1 MFNDKLVLADGT
13 EITLESS
20 QGIGALQ
27 VKAETKTAAC
37 ALWEK
42 FTKENLA
49 QTKIK
54 NDLGE
59 TTGNYPDMVLDHMI
73 GFEAPDGTVQVTFS
87 LRSKTTEELLTE
99 RVALLE
105 SGQQTQDDAISD
117 LGQAISDVV
126 EGGTQ

>member
-1 MFNDKLVLADGT
+1 
-13 EITLESS
+13 
-20 QGIGALQ
+20 
-27 VKAETKTAAC
+27 
-37 ALWEK
+37 
-42 FTKENLA
+42 
-49 QTKIK
+49 
-54 NDLGE
+54 
-59 TTGNYPDMVLDHMI
+59 MVLDHMI
-73 GFEAPDGTVQVTFS
+73 GVEAPDGTVQVTFS